1 MAYNRRP
8 IKILTEPAVLPFLF
22 TAALILIFPPYCGA
36 EEENGPVPVKT
47 FTASRKDISDRIAFT
62 GTIQPWQR
70 ANIVPATGGKL
81 DEIQIEQ
88 GDYVKKEQIIASL
101 DMAPVRIQL
110 NQAEAA
116 VSVARAN
123 LENARTNYY
132 RLLNLKKKGSVS
144 SRDYEQAQLAHE
156 SAIAQLQQ
164 AEANLEMARYN
175 MDEAI
180 IKAPFAG
187 YITSRNSDEGDIISP
202 MPGSPGVA
210 TLMDISSVKI
220 EGTVPAE
227 DIKYLSK
234 GLKAVIHVDT
244 FPDTLFEGSLYSLSP
259 AANMQTR
266 SFPLEVRAKNPEVLL
281 KPGFFAT
288 VELIVRERKGIVAVP
303 VDALLEIS
311 DRDYLFVVEDGTARR
326 REVKLGLREGLFV
339 EVSAGLEEGETVI
352 LAGKNVVNEGSRVTV
367 EGGKGN

>member
-1 MAYNRRP
+1 MPYKRHRKTILKYMASASLLS
-8 IKILTEPAVLPFLF
+8 I
-22 TAALILIFPPYCGA
+22 AALAMIFSGYCGA

-47 FTASRKDISDRIAFT
+47 FTASRKDISDRIIFT

-70 ANIVPATGGKL
+70 SDIVPAAGGKL
-81 DEIQIEQ
+81 DEILIEQ
-88 GDYVKKEQIIASL
+88 GDYVEEQQIIANL

-116 VSVARAN
+116 VSVAKAS
-123 LENARTNYY
+123 LENARTNYN
-132 RLLNLKKKGSVS
+132 RLLKLKEKGSVS
-144 SRDYEQAQLAHE
+144 TRDYEQAQLAHE
-156 SAIAQLQQ
+156 SAMAQLRQ

-175 MDEAI
+175 MDEAV

-187 YITSRNSDEGDIISP
+187 YITSRNADEGDILSP

-227 DIKYLSK
+227 DIKYLDK
-234 GLKAVIHVDT
+234 GDRAVIRVDT
-244 FPDTLFEGSLYSLSP
+244 YPDTLFEGSVYSLSP
-259 AANMQTR
+259 AASIQTR
-266 SFPLEVRAKNPEVLL
+266 SFPLEVSAGNPGGML

-288 VELIVRERKGIVAVP
+288 VELIVRERKGAVAVP
-303 VDALLEIS
+303 VDALLEAS
-311 DRDYLFVVEDGTARR
+311 GRDYLFVVEDGAARR
-326 REVKLGLREGLFV
+326 REVKPGLREGLFI
-339 EVSAGLEEGETVI
+339 EISEGLAEGETVI
-352 LAGKNVVNEGSRVTV
+352 LAGKNVVSDGSRVAV